1 PFEVQFRVAEGADA
15 GKHNLILRITYQ
27 DDLNQQHVETL
38 ELTLDVEEV
47 RSQGNIET
55 SSIGGFW
62 VWLRKILGLG
72 P

>member
-1 PFEVQFRVAEGADA
+1 
-15 GKHNLILRITYQ
+15 LILRITYQ

-38 ELTLDVEEV
+38 ELTVDVEEV

-55 SSIGGFW
+55 SSIGSFW